1 MGDQPTHL
9 SDQTPQQREVGCPSH
24 ICVGH
29 DQDVISL
36 WKEIHIMTVTSVYNA
51 TNLNIFLLNKN
62 TIGIEHNFHNFDRP
76 LPQIYE
82 EIIHKANIV
91 CFY

>member
-1 MGDQPTHL
+1 MWLKQFEKKRTHTCIKKL
-9 SDQTPQQREVGCPSH
+9 WAIFEHHGM
-24 ICVGH
+24 H
-29 DQDVISL
+29 DD
-36 WKEIHIMTVTSVYNA
+36 HRFD
-51 TNLNIFLLNKN
+51 LNIFLLNKN

>member
-1 MGDQPTHL
+1 MWLKQFEKKNRTHTCIKKL
-9 SDQTPQQREVGCPSH
+9 WAIFEHHGM
-24 ICVGH
+24 H
-29 DQDVISL
+29 DD
-36 WKEIHIMTVTSVYNA
+36 HRFD
-51 TNLNIFLLNKN
+51 LNIFLLNKN

>member
-1 MGDQPTHL
+1 M
-9 SDQTPQQREVGCPSH
+9 
-24 ICVGH
+24 H
-29 DQDVISL
+29 DD
-36 WKEIHIMTVTSVYNA
+36 HRFD
-51 TNLNIFLLNKN
+51 LNIFLLNKN

>member
-1 MGDQPTHL
+1 M
-9 SDQTPQQREVGCPSH
+9 
-24 ICVGH
+24 H
-29 DQDVISL
+29 DD
-36 WKEIHIMTVTSVYNA
+36 HRFD
-51 TNLNIFLLNKN
+51 LNIFLFNKN

-91 CFY
+91 FLLAFSYQRFLFIDLI